1 MSGLKHKNKMPAT
14 IMYAAEEREGKGSSK
29 RRRPIIATLDAQVSK
44 PSSCLFKSSFESNL
58 RGGRRVLPCW
68 KSPLGGTESWL
79 FGDRTGQEEEMV
91 VDDVLGSGSSVFAG
105 NGFGKQGPSLHA
117 HCEE

>member
-1 MSGLKHKNKMPAT
+1 MPRYRNLAHDLS
-14 IMYAAEEREGKGSSK
+14 M
-29 RRRPIIATLDAQVSK
+29 V
-44 PSSCLFKSSFESNL
+44 LFKSSCESNL
-58 RGGRRVLPCW
+58 RDGRRVLPCW

-91 VDDVLGSGSSVFAG
+91 VDDVLGSGSPAG